1 VNVKGVEA
9 MNATSEKKLQAVAQE
24 IEDKTGLITDVTLGS
39 SPQLALTYLPGLKNE
54 SALGWVQQ
62 PWIKL
67 GSSMAIFQEA
77 KVGMSGV
84 IASVIAV
91 ALVYVFSSNI
101 ILLYARKKEFAI
113 LLSLGWRPRQLSK
126 LLFLEA
132 TLLGTFVALI
142 SWTILGSFW
151 LTTDHP
157 IALGRILLIGLAG
170 LLIYWGGTLVPM
182 TLIRRI
188 QPFESMRS
196 GEVSKGRRLVRSQS
210 IFGMSLNQLFT
221 YWQRTLLSIV
231 AIALPTSLFIFFLF
245 VTFRLKGVLYATW
258 LGEYV
263 ALEVGTMHYVAM
275 AVALLIAILTTT
287 EIMWQNI
294 NERKPQLAVLKAT
307 GWRDGWIRLLVLTEG
322 MLTGLFAGLIG
333 LLIALTMIGY
343 VYNQFPVNELLFLS
357 MMLFI
362 PVVTGVLGAL
372 LPAQR
377 AVRIT
382 PNAVIGGVA
391 VNAEATERRFKLALG
406 SIGVALVV
414 GVTSLFLFASNEDIA
429 QTPKQTQAKPPA
441 VRTTGTKLADLK
453 QDESKKTTAVSQSET
468 DKKIKKLM
476 KKGMVQTT
484 PGGERIS
491 NQFFYVDPLIETP
504 KELDLKEKPGYRFV
518 TVPAM
523 MQQNQDPRSKGT
535 VSNYRPSTYA
545 MTAPDGKE
553 YLPVDYVNRN
563 EKAWKFSYQYV
574 SGEKSHVDLVYQVPE
589 DEKVLVLYAS
599 DDAFPRT
606 VTVKIELRPVTKV
619 LTDQDEKAVKQMMNK
634 GVVQTYPGDPNQK
647 KSVFHVDS
655 LLPNPPKELK
665 LKPRSGYQLV
675 TLPLIFQDTFDDY
688 DGSFMEYRPNTFT
701 LQAPDGIEYE
711 QIDYV
716 NRNEKAWKNAFQYYP
731 PLRSRIDF
739 VYEVPADQQV
749 FVMYASSPAFPKPTT
764 VKVELD

>member
-1 VNVKGVEA
+1 
-9 MNATSEKKLQAVAQE
+9 M
-24 IEDKTGLITDVTLGS
+24 
-39 SPQLALTYLPGLKNE
+39 
-54 SALGWVQQ
+54 
-62 PWIKL
+62 
-67 GSSMAIFQEA
+67 
-77 KVGMSGV
+77 
-84 IASVIAV
+84 
-91 ALVYVFSSNI
+91 
-101 ILLYARKKEFAI
+101 
-113 LLSLGWRPRQLSK
+113 
-126 LLFLEA
+126 
-132 TLLGTFVALI
+132 
-142 SWTILGSFW
+142 
-151 LTTDHP
+151 
-157 IALGRILLIGLAG
+157 
-170 LLIYWGGTLVPM
+170 
-182 TLIRRI
+182 
-188 QPFESMRS
+188 
-196 GEVSKGRRLVRSQS
+196 
-210 IFGMSLNQLFT
+210 
-221 YWQRTLLSIV
+221 
-231 AIALPTSLFIFFLF
+231 
-245 VTFRLKGVLYATW
+245 TFRLKGVLYATW

-287 EIMWQNI
+287 EIMWQNV

-333 LLIALTMIGY
+333 LLIALAMIGY

-357 MMLFI
+357 VMLFI

-382 PNAVIGGVA
+382 PNAAIGSVA
-391 VNAEATERRFKLALG
+391 VNTQATERRFKLALG
-406 SIGVALVV
+406 TIGIVLVT
-414 GVTSLFLFASNEDIA
+414 GVSSLFLFAANEDIT
-429 QTPKQTQAKPPA
+429 QGPKQTQAKPPA
-441 VRTTGTKLADLK
+441 VQTTGAKIADLK
-453 QDESKKTTAVSQSET
+453 QTESKKKTAVSQTET

-484 PGGERIS
+484 PGGEQIS

-518 TVPAM
+518 TIPAM
-523 MQQNQDPRSKGT
+523 MQQNQDPRSKGS

-606 VTVKIELRPVTKV
+606 VTVKIELRPVAKA
-619 LTDQDEKAVKQMMNK
+619 LTDQEEQAVKQMMNK
-634 GVVQTYPGDPNQK
+634 GVVKTYPGDPLQK
-647 KSVFHVDS
+647 KAVFHVDS

-675 TLPLIFQDTFDDY
+675 TLPLIFQDTYYDY
-688 DGSFMEYRPNTFT
+688 DGSSVNYRPNTFT

-716 NRNEKAWKNAFQYYP
+716 NRNEKAWKNGFQYYP
-731 PLRSRIDF
+731 PFRSRVDF
-739 VYEVPADQQV
+739 VYEVPDDQSV
-749 FVMYASSPAFPKPTT
+749 FVMYASSEAFPKPTT